1 MPERDDQERTEDP
14 TPKRRQEA
22 REKGQIPKSRE
33 IPSVAL
39 LFASCIY
46 FLFLYK
52 QIYKHLAESIVHFF
66 RLIPT
71 VKDMNIYAFTHTLA
85 TASKELGLVLVPF
98 FFMVMA
104 ISLVANIGQVGFLIT
119 GEPLIPKL
127 DKLNP
132 LSGLKNLFSKN
143 AMVELVKGILKIAI
157 IGFVA
162 YKVLKGDFAKIFTL
176 GLLPVSGLAGFI
188 LWSAFK
194 VTMKIVMVFVI
205 LAILDY
211 GYQKWENEQ
220 QLKMSVQ
227 EVKEELKQMEGDP
240 QVRARIKQLQ
250 REMAQRRMMEE
261 VPKADVV
268 ITNPVELAIALRY
281 EETKMEAPT
290 VVAKGAGFV
299 AQRIKDIA
307 KQHRVPIVENKPLA
321 QTIYKAAEVGDEIP
335 EHLYKAVAEVLAYV
349 YSLKNRQRG
358 RRTA

>member
-33 IPSVAL
+33 VASVAL
-39 LFASCIY
+39 LFSSCIY

-52 QIYKHLAESIVHFF
+52 YTYQHLGETIVHFF
-66 RLIPT
+66 RLIPN
-71 VKDMNIYAFTHTLA
+71 VKEMNIYAFTQALT
-85 TASKELGLVLVPF
+85 TGMKELGMVLTPF
-98 FFMVMA
+98 LLLMVVV
-104 ISLVANIGQVGFLIT
+104 SLVANIGQVGFILT

-132 LSGLKNLFSKN
+132 ISGIKNLFSKN
-143 AMVELVKGILKIAI
+143 SLVELVKGLLKIAI

-162 YKVLKGDFAKIFTL
+162 YKVLKGDFAKIFAL

-188 LWSAFK
+188 LWAAFK

-240 QVRARIKQLQ
+240 QIKAKIKQLQ

-268 ITNPVELAIALRY
+268 ITNPTELAIALRY
-281 EETKMEAPT
+281 DDAKMEAPT

-307 KQHRVPIVENKPLA
+307 SKHGVPIVENKPLA
-321 QTIYKAAEVGDEIP
+321 QTLYKAVEIGDEIP

-349 YSLKNRQRG
+349 YSLKNRE
-358 RRTA
+358 RRKTA